1 MNSSASAS
9 ALPQGFPTHALVIDD
24 DTMMQ
29 EMIGDL
35 LRDVGVARVSHAGD
49 GTAGLGVL
57 ERTRPDLVVC
67 DLNMPGCDGF
77 QFMEKLAARGF
88 AGRILLVSG
97 MNARTLHSAGLMA
110 RFHRLNVIGS
120 LTKPLD
126 RGALRAALATT
137 RAA

>member
-1 MNSSASAS
+1 MNTTPSAGAP
-9 ALPQGFPTHALVIDD
+9 AHGFPHHALVIDD
-24 DTMMQ
+24 DSLMQ

-35 LRDVGVARVSHAGD
+35 LRDAGVARVTHASD
-49 GTAGLGVL
+49 GSAGLGAL
-57 ERTRPDLVVC
+57 ERTRADLIVC

-77 QFMEKLAARGF
+77 QFMEKLATRGY

-97 MNARTLHSAGLMA
+97 MNPRTLHSAGLMA

-126 RGALRAALATT
+126 RGALRAALAAT
-137 RAA
+137 RGT